1 MAELQVLTDKIR
13 RVAEEKAANILVQ
26 AKSEYDNILAE
37 ARNEGEKEKLS
48 IIEEARK
55 EAERI
60 TTRAISA
67 SAQKSAQKKLGF
79 KMERIHEVMEL
90 SMQSFLKLDDKAYME
105 SLEKLLESKAQ
116 KNAKGEL
123 MLNKKDKLRISD
135 GFTKKLNEYGL
146 SLSEKDAEIEGGFIL
161 VYGKIEE
168 NCAVEAIFREHYEEL
183 VDFIGENLF

>member
-105 SLEKLLESKAQ
+105 SLERLLESKAQ